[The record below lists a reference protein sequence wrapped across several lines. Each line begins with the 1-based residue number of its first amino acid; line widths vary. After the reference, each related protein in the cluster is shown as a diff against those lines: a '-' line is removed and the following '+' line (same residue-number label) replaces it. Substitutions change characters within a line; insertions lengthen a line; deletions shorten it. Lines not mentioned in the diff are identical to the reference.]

1 MKPIFRNLKNDNKN
15 KENNNTQDLRGNPM
29 RGKTTDGEEH
39 NQSTMWAGRVQND
52 HNHNKLFDPTA
63 ELISLL

>member
-39 NQSTMWAGRVQND
+39 NQSTM
-52 HNHNKLFDPTA
+52 
-63 ELISLL
+63 